1 MNDITRK
8 IYLCGLV
15 PAVKIKDAEKA
26 APLARALAKGG
37 IDVIEVMFRA
47 DAAAEA
53 IERISKECPD
63 VLVGAGTVLTKEQ
76 VDAATAAGAKFIVA
90 PGFNPDIVKY
100 CISKGVTVIPG
111 CSSCGEME
119 QAMALGLD
127 TVKFFPAEAMGG
139 VKYLKAVSAPYK
151 NLRFMPTGGIDL
163 SNEADYLALPC
174 VAACGGSFMA
184 KESLVDAGDFDAITR
199 LSEEAVRKMLG
210 FEILHIGVNCENEN
224 EASGVA
230 EKLCKLFGVP
240 ADDRGGAIFT
250 GTLFE
255 VLKKKF
261 RGENGHVAI
270 ATTSPDRARAHLE
283 KLRFEFDESSA
294 SYFDDG
300 RLKVV
305 YLKNDIGGVAVH
317 LIQK

>member
-26 APLARALAKGG
+26 VPLARALKNGG

-53 IERISKECPD
+53 IAKISNECPD
-63 VLVGAGTVLTKEQ
+63 VLVGAGTVLTREQ
-76 VDAATAAGAKFIVA
+76 VDAAVAAGAKFIVA

-151 NLRFMPTGGIDL
+151 KLNFMPTGGIDL
-163 SNEADYLALPC
+163 SNAADYLSLPC

-184 KESLVDAGDFDAITR
+184 KEALVDAGDFGTITR
-199 LSEEAVRKMLG
+199 LSEEAVRKMLAL
-210 FEILHIGVNCENEN
+210 EILHIGVNCGDEG
-224 EASGVA
+224 EAADVSG
-230 EKLCKLFGVP
+230 KLCRLFGVD

-270 ATTSPDRARAHLE
+270 ATTSVDRAKSHLE
-283 KLRFEFDESSA
+283 KLGFEFDESTA
-294 SYFDDG
+294 NYTPDG
-300 RLKVV
+300 KLKVI
-305 YLKNDIGGVAVH
+305 YLKNDIGGFAFH